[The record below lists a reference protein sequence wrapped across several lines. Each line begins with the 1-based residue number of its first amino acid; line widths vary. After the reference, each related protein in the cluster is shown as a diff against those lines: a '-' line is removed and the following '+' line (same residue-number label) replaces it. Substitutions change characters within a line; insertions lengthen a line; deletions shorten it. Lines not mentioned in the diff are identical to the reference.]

1 VKSAAALSWFG
12 LLAAPFAFTAQHVT
26 GIAITQ
32 ARCGDM
38 YVFHDGVP
46 VNALSIIVAGAALA
60 VAVAGEVA
68 AVLAWRRTREA
79 GEEPPASR
87 VHFVSVMGMTFT
99 PLFIV
104 IVLMTGL
111 GSIILTECVQS

>member
-1 VKSAAALSWFG
+1 VKPAALSWFG
-12 LLAAPFAFTAQHVT
+12 LLAAPLAFTAQHVA
-26 GIAITQ
+26 GIAVTQ

-38 YVFHDGVP
+38 YAFHDGVP
-46 VNALSIIVAGAALA
+46 VNTLSIIVAGLALVIA
-60 VAVAGEVA
+60 IAGEVS

-79 GEEPPASR
+79 GEDPPGSR
-87 VHFVSVMGMTFT
+87 IHFVSVMGMTFT

-111 GSIILTECVQS
+111 GSIILQECVQS